1 MPATPST
8 RPSRIRP
15 TPPARSSVLRILPP
29 APRAKSSAAIPQT
42 AATGIAQTASR
53 RRTPVVWRERATA
66 AGTAATP
73 ARPSRT
79 ASEARW
85 LLLRIR
91 ASDGGGRDRAADH
104 AGDSDQGEHVRQGL
118 EEHRRRVGV
127 LGEPERERGRGAE
140 EDRGGVRAERPPVA
154 EDDRG
159 EGNEAAAVRHPLVER
174 ADEADR
180 EVGAAERG
188 EDARDG
194 HGRIARLEDG
204 DADGVGGAWVLADRT
219 QPQPDGRPE
228 EHDRRH
234 DQQHEREPD

>member
-15 TPPARSSVLRILPP
+15 NPPARSSVLRILPP

-118 EEHRRRVGV
+118 EEHRRRGAVRGTSHV
-127 LGEPERERGRGAE
+127 ARGPVVPVHLDEEVPGHAEREEVGRGAGGDLVGAQVDGE
-140 EDRGGVRAERPPVA
+140 EGVDEREAGAGDRRDEDPHRPRAELVGA
-154 EDDRG
+154 ED
-159 EGNEAAAVRHPLVER
+159 
-174 ADEADR
+174 
-180 EVGAAERG
+180 AE
-188 EDARDG
+188 E
-194 HGRIARLEDG
+194 
-204 DADGVGGAWVLADRT
+204 
-219 QPQPDGRPE
+219 
-228 EHDRRH
+228 
-234 DQQHEREPD
+234 